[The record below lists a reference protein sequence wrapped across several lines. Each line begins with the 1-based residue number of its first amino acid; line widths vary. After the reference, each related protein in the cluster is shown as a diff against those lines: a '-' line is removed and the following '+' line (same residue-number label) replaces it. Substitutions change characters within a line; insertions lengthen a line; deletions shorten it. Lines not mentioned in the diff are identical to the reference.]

1 MHSKK
6 HLQKWFDSEARFSAS
21 IVDNV
26 DDLPLVTLEVK
37 RIQPRTYK
45 KNKDYNDHAFSL
57 LNELYNGEHLM
68 IEPGSLIHLSKT
80 LPKFNTSSN
89 MWECKREELI
99 VARVESFFY
108 KTPQSHLPTRN
119 GVLKIFGFDTEI

>member
-1 MHSKK
+1 
-6 HLQKWFDSEARFSAS
+6 
-21 IVDNV
+21 
-26 DDLPLVTLEVK
+26 
-37 RIQPRTYK
+37 
-45 KNKDYNDHAFSL
+45 
-57 LNELYNGEHLM
+57 
-68 IEPGSLIHLSKT
+68 